1 MRESESSSLN
11 PATMITAVGLIASAA
26 VIIFATR
33 GDYLGPAAPRLP
45 SIIAAGAAVLYAVIT
60 SAAYFAGPISSPQV
74 AVSLAISWVVIGRV
88 AIDLTGGISSPL
100 YPAAY
105 VLAGVAGAYAP
116 ASLVILGIL
125 LFAGMEGSQA
135 WLTGQWSASVWK
147 LTTHA
152 AGLLAAAGVV
162 GSFFRSERRRT
173 AELEEELAVYNRGHA
188 AFSES
193 ADEFRSIREEGRRA
207 QLRESVSRLQDA
219 LHHILSDLYDILK
232 PHTIILFTRDPKTGK
247 MCFREA
253 ISAGENINRSATIG
267 RGEGL
272 LGWVWRELE
281 SLRLTSYHHPPEN
294 LVYHNSE
301 EDVQSLLA
309 VPVIR
314 NSTGEAEGL
323 LVADSLQEGYF
334 TPEDERL
341 VWLSARQVMQELE
354 TAEQRR
360 REINEARISHALYKV
375 SEALNSSIDLDQ
387 VLDATMA
394 CITRIADADLVALS
408 LYDRHEGNSYVAR
421 AVGNYADGFIGKRF
435 NPDESL
441 VGWVTTPEQYLYYP
455 DFKNRKVQKP
465 IFGKNFP
472 SIKKTIGTFFCYPL
486 VSGSDFLGSVTVI
499 FGEEGA
505 INDYERNA
513 LNTTARMAATS
524 IANANL
530 HRRVEQLATT
540 DGLTGLH
547 NHRYFQERLSE
558 RIEEARRHPT
568 RHTLLLLDIDH
579 FKQVNDRYGHPV
591 GDEVLK
597 ALAGLLKSSIR
608 NVDMAARYGGEEFV
622 VLLANTRREGA
633 VKLADRIRK
642 AASRL
647 KFEAEGKTF
656 KITVSMGIA
665 AFPDDAKGKSSLI
678 ERADQALYYAK
689 ENGRNQVALYHEIT
703 DETTDSDSY
712 LSANNH

>member
-1 MRESESSSLN
+1 MRDSESSSIN
-11 PATMITAVGLIASAA
+11 PATILTAVGLIASAA
-26 VIIFATR
+26 VIVFVTR
-33 GDYLGPAAPRLP
+33 GDYLGPATPELA
-45 SIIAAGAAVLYAVIT
+45 SIIAAGILVLYTVIT
-60 SAAYFAGPISSPQV
+60 TAFFFAGSGSPFQLSI
-74 AVSLAISWVVIGRV
+74 SLAISWVVIGRV
-88 AIDLTGGISSPL
+88 AIDFTGGIASPL

-116 ASLVILGIL
+116 ASLTILGIFI
-125 LFAGMEGSQA
+125 FAGMEGSQA
-135 WLTGQWSASVWK
+135 WLTGQWNQSVWK
-147 LTTHA
+147 LTSHT

-162 GSFFRSERRRT
+162 GSFFRSERKKT
-173 AELEEELAVYNRGHA
+173 SEFEEELAVYRRGHA

-207 QLRESVSRLQDA
+207 QLRESVLKLQDA
-219 LHHILSDLYDILK
+219 LHHIMNDLYDILK
-232 PHTIILFTRDPKTGK
+232 PHTIILFTRDPKTRK
-247 MCFREA
+247 MCFRDA
-253 ISAGENINRSATIG
+253 ISATENINRSATVG
-267 RGEGL
+267 EGEGL
-272 LGWVWRELE
+272 LGWMWRELE

-294 LVYHNSE
+294 LVYYNNE
-301 EDVQSLLA
+301 ERVQSLLA

-341 VWLSARQVMQELE
+341 IWLSARQVMQELE

-360 REINEARISHALYKV
+360 REVNEARISHALYKV
-375 SEALNSSIDLDQ
+375 SDALNSSIDLDE

-394 CITRIADADLVALS
+394 CVTRIADADLVALS
-408 LYDRHEGNSYVAR
+408 LYDRHQSNSYVAR
-421 AVGNYADGFIGKRF
+421 ATGGLADSFKGKRF

-455 DFKNRKVQKP
+455 DFKSRKVQKP
-465 IFGKNFP
+465 VFGKNFP
-472 SIKKTIGTFFCYPL
+472 SIKKNIGTFFCYPL
-486 VSGSDFLGSVTVI
+486 VSGSDFLGSITVI
-499 FGEEGA
+499 FREEGA

-568 RHTLLLLDIDH
+568 HHTLLLLDIDH
-579 FKQVNDRYGHPV
+579 FKQVNDKYGHPV
-591 GDEVLK
+591 GDEVLRS
-597 ALAGLLKSSIR
+597 LAGLFKSSIR
-608 NVDMAARYGGEEFV
+608 NVDLAARYGGEEFV
-622 VLLANTRREGA
+622 LLLANTRREGA
-633 VKLADRIRK
+633 IKLANRIRK

-647 KFEAEGKTF
+647 KFETENKTF
-656 KITVSMGIA
+656 KVTISMGITT
-665 AFPDDAKGKSSLI
+665 FPEDAKGKSSLI

-689 ENGRNQVALYHEIT
+689 ENGRNQVVLYHDIR
-703 DETTDSDSY
+703 DEAESDSNLPAERY
-712 LSANNH
+712 

>member
-1 MRESESSSLN
+1 LRNGDGPSIN
-11 PATMITAVGLIASAA
+11 PATVITAAGLIASAA
-26 VIIFATR
+26 VIMFATR
-33 GDYLGPAAPRLP
+33 GDFLGPAAPRLG
-45 SIIAAGAAVLYAVIT
+45 SIFAAGALVLYAVIV
-60 SAAYFAGPISSPQV
+60 SATYFAGPLSSPQV
-74 AVSLAISWVVIGRV
+74 AASLAISWVVIGRV
-88 AIDLTGGISSPL
+88 AIDLTGGITSPL

-116 ASLVILGIL
+116 TSLVILGIL
-125 LFAGMEGSQA
+125 TFAGMEGSQA
-135 WLTGQWSASVWK
+135 WLTGQWSESVWE
-147 LTTHA
+147 LTAHA
-152 AGLLAAAGVV
+152 AGLLAAAGIV
-162 GSFFRSERRRT
+162 GGFFRSEQRKS
-173 AELEEELAVYNRGHA
+173 AELEEELAVYKRGRA
-188 AFSES
+188 AFSDS

-207 QLRESVSRLQDA
+207 QLTESVLRLQDA
-219 LHHILSDLYDILK
+219 LHQILSDLYDILK
-232 PHTIILFTRDPKTGK
+232 PHTVILFTRDPGTGK
-247 MCFREA
+247 MCFRDA
-253 ISAGENINRSATIG
+253 ISATENINRSATIG
-267 RGEGL
+267 EGEGL
-272 LGWVWRELE
+272 LGWAWRELE

-294 LVYHNSE
+294 LVYYNNE

-314 NSTGEAEGL
+314 SSTGRAEGL

-341 VWLSARQVMQELE
+341 IWLSARQVMQELE

-360 REINEARISHALYKV
+360 REVNEARISHALYKV

-394 CITRIADADLVALS
+394 CITRISNADLVALS
-408 LYDRHEGNSYVAR
+408 LYDRTEGNSYVAR
-421 AVGNYADGFIGKRF
+421 AAGNFADDLVGKRF

-455 DFKNRKVQKP
+455 DFKRRRVQKP

-472 SIKKTIGTFFCYPL
+472 SLKKHIGTFFCYPL

-499 FGEEGA
+499 FEDEGA

-547 NHRYFQERLSE
+547 NHRYFQERLAE

-568 RHTLLLLDIDH
+568 RHTLLLMDIDH
-579 FKQVNDRYGHPV
+579 FKQVNDKFGHPV
-591 GDEVLK
+591 GDEVLRSI
-597 ALAGLLKSSIR
+597 AGLLKSSIR
-608 NVDMAARYGGEEFV
+608 NVDLAARYGGEEFV
-622 VLLANTRREGA
+622 LLLANTGREGGM
-633 VKLADRIRK
+633 KLANRIRK

-647 KFEAEGKTF
+647 KFEVEGKTF
-656 KITVSMGIA
+656 TVTISMGIA
-665 AFPDDAKGKSSLI
+665 TFPDDAKNQSTLI
-678 ERADQALYYAK
+678 ERADRALYYAK
-689 ENGRNQVALYHEIT
+689 ENGRNQVVLYHDIR
-703 DETTDSDSY
+703 DEAESDNH
-712 LSANNH
+712 LSANFH